1 MVITP
6 IGTLIRKIQPQ
17 CRCWLMKPPMS
28 GPKARASAP
37 IAAQAPTA
45 RVRSRGSVK
54 VATMMASVVG
64 TMSAAPRPCSQP
76 RADQHAAAAGQPRA
90 QRGQREHRQPDHEQP
105 PPAVH
110 VGQPAADQQQ
120 PGEHQDVAADHPLQA
135 RDRQVQVALDGRDR
149 DVRHVVV
156 EISHEGGQADRHQ
169 CPPASGHGP
178 SPLGTTL
185 LYVAPVRRSC
195 TPFPYVVPIRRT
207 CRADRMTC
215 TAYSCQVMATR
226 PAQDTTPAGAP
237 PAVADP
243 AGAATAARPTRSGP
257 GSARPPWSGGPSP
270 WPTPRAWTR

>member
-1 MVITP
+1 MAEAASPGTSRWRSAEVSRDSRTAARAMPMVITP

-64 TMSAAPRPCSQP
+64 TMSAAPRPCSS
-76 RADQHAAAAGQPRA
+76 RAPISTLPLPASPGA

-185 LYVAPVRRSC
+185 LYVDPVRRSC
-195 TPFPYVVPIRRT
+195 TSFLYVVHVLLT
-207 CRADRMTC
+207 
-215 TAYSCQVMATR
+215 
-226 PAQDTTPAGAP
+226 G
-237 PAVADP
+237 
-243 AGAATAARPTRSGP
+243 
-257 GSARPPWSGGPSP
+257 
-270 WPTPRAWTR
+270 